1 MPNIR
6 DISLMLG
13 RTSHSEEEFVRI
25 AFNVDF
31 SREEQS
37 STQGFLM
44 HIILVHVNEG
54 LDDFDINT
62 HGITRKDEING
73 PDRIIGEIYR
83 DIILPSGSTIRVDRN
98 RAWEFGDLGNGLE
111 EFRALIA
118 LIPRNWEFE
127 PALVTSDPV
136 KIDLG

>member
-13 RTSHSEEEFVRI
+13 RTSLSDEEFVRI
-25 AFNVDF
+25 AFNVEF

-37 STQGFLM
+37 STQGYIM

-54 LDDFDINT
+54 LDEFDIST
-62 HGITRKDEING
+62 HGIIRKNEIDE
-73 PDRIIGEIYR
+73 PDHIIGEIYR
-83 DIILPSGSTIRVDRN
+83 DIIQPSGQTMRVDRT
-98 RAWEFGDLGNGLE
+98 RAWEFGELGNGPE
-111 EFRALIA
+111 EFRALIS
-118 LIPRNWEFE
+118 LIPRNWELE
-127 PALVTSDPV
+127 PAMAQSAPV